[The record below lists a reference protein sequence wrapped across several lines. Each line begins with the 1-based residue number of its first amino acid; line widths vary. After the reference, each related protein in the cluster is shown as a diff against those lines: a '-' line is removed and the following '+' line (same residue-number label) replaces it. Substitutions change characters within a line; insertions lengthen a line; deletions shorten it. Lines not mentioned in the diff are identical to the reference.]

1 MPDNKKKV
9 VIIGGGFSG
18 LTAAQTFANK
28 KDVDVLLID
37 RTNHHLFQ
45 PLLYQVATSALSP
58 GDIATPIRSV
68 FRGKKNVNVVMDE
81 VVSVDK
87 SQKRITGTSGKSYS
101 YDYLIIATGTRHSY
115 FGNPEWENHAPGLK
129 TLTDA
134 LNIRERILW
143 SLEQAE
149 NEENTNLRQKYLNF
163 VIIGGGP
170 TGVELAGA
178 ISEITRKQ
186 GMDDYK
192 YVREKDIH
200 VYLLEGLDAVLNTYP
215 DELSESAREKL
226 VDMGV
231 NVYLNTMVDV
241 IDDEGIKAGSLII
254 PSSNV
259 IWAAGNEGTSLLK
272 KLGFNSDRAGR
283 IIVTSSLAT
292 KDFPEIFVI
301 GDAANCTDAE
311 GKEVP
316 GIAPAAM
323 QMGKFVANKI
333 MGKSQESSGFV
344 YRDKG
349 NMATIGRGKAIA
361 EIGGFKFKGFTA
373 WLLWSFI
380 HIFFLIGF
388 RNRFRVMAEWIW
400 YYLTFKGSFRLITG
414 RNKKDNKESEV
425 EQNTG

>member
-1 MPDNKKKV
+1 MSDNQKV
-9 VIIGGGFSG
+9 VIIGGGFGG
-18 LTAAQTFANK
+18 LSAAQTFANK

-68 FRGKKNVNVVMDE
+68 FSGKKNVKVVMDDVIE
-81 VVSVDK
+81 VEK
-87 SQKRITGTSGKSYS
+87 SKRLITGKSRKNYS

-115 FGNPEWENHAPGLK
+115 FGNPQWENHAPGLK
-129 TLTDA
+129 TLKDA

-149 NEENTNLRQKYLNF
+149 NEENAELRQKYLNF

-192 YVREKDIH
+192 NVREKDIH

-215 DELSESAREKL
+215 DELSESARKKL

-231 NVYLNTMVDV
+231 NVYLNTMVTE
-241 IDDEGIKAGSLII
+241 IDDDGIKAGKLII

-259 IWAAGNEGTSLLK
+259 IWAAGNEGTSLLN
-272 KLGFNSDRAGR
+272 KLGFETDRAGR
-283 IIVTSSLAT
+283 IIVNSTLST
-292 KDFPEIFVI
+292 DEYPEIFVI
-301 GDAANCTDAE
+301 GDAANCTDAD
-311 GKEVP
+311 GKQVP

-323 QMGKFVANKI
+323 QMGKFVAKTI
-333 MGKSQESSGFV
+333 MKGSQNSSKFV
-344 YRDKG
+344 YWDKG

-361 EIGGFKFKGFTA
+361 EISGFKFKGFTA

-414 RNKKDNKESEV
+414 RNKSNNEDSKADKSS
-425 EQNTG
+425 G

>member
-1 MPDNKKKV
+1 MPDNIKKV
-9 VIIGGGFSG
+9 VIIGGGFGG

-28 KDVDVLLID
+28 KGVEVLLID

-68 FRGKKNVNVVMDE
+68 FRGKKNVKVVMDE
-81 VVSVDK
+81 VVEVEK
-87 SQKRITGTSGKSYS
+87 SKKQVVGTSGKNYN

-115 FGNPEWENHAPGLK
+115 FGNPQWENQAPGLK

-143 SLEQAE
+143 SLEKAE
-149 NEENTNLRQKYLNF
+149 NEDDPEIRQKYLNF

-186 GMDDYK
+186 GMEEYK
-192 YVREKDIH
+192 NIREEDIH

-215 DELSESAREKL
+215 DELSESARGKL

-231 NVYLNTMVDV
+231 KVYLNTMVNE
-241 IDDEGIKAGSLII
+241 IDSEGIKAGSLTI

-259 IWAAGNEGTSLLK
+259 IWAAGNEGASLLK
-272 KLGFNSDRAGR
+272 KLGFDTDRAGR
-283 IIVTSSLAT
+283 IIVNSSLNT
-292 KDFPEIFVI
+292 KEFPEIFVI
-301 GDAANCTDAE
+301 GDAANCTDAD
-311 GKEVP
+311 GKDVP

-323 QMGKFVANKI
+323 QMGKFVAKKI
-333 MGKSQESSGFV
+333 MGKPQENSGFV
-344 YRDKG
+344 YLDKG

-373 WLLWSFI
+373 WLLWSFV

-400 YYLTFKGSFRLITG
+400 YYLTFKGSFRLITD
-414 RNKKDNKESEV
+414 RNKKVDKNSEV
-425 EQNTG
+425 EESIG

>member
-1 MPDNKKKV
+1 MTQTKKV
-9 VIIGGGFSG
+9 IIIGGGFGG

-68 FRGKKNVNVVMDE
+68 FGGKKNVHVVMDE
-81 VVSVDK
+81 IIEVEK
-87 SQKRITGTSGKSYS
+87 SKRQITGKSGKTYS
-101 YDYLIIATGTRHSY
+101 YNFLIIATGTRHSY
-115 FGNPEWENHAPGLK
+115 FGNPQWEKNAPGLK

-134 LNIRERILW
+134 LDIREKILW

-149 NEENTNLRQKYLNF
+149 NEESAELRQKFLNF

-178 ISEITRKQ
+178 ISEITRKT

-192 YVREKDIH
+192 HVREKDIH
-200 VYLLEGLDAVLNTYP
+200 VYLLEGLDSVLNTYP
-215 DELSESAREKL
+215 EELSESARKKL
-226 VDMGV
+226 MDMGV
-231 NVYLNTMVDV
+231 NVHLNTMVKD
-241 IDDEGIKAGSLII
+241 IDEEGIKAGNLTI

-259 IWAAGNEGTSLLK
+259 IWAAGNEGTTLLR
-272 KLGFNSDRAGR
+272 KLGFKTDRAGR
-283 IIVTSSLAT
+283 IIVNSYLTTAEY
-292 KDFPEIFVI
+292 PEIYVI

-311 GKEVP
+311 GKQVP

-323 QMGKFVANKI
+323 QMGKFVARKI
-333 MGKSQESSGFV
+333 MYNSERDDKFV

-373 WLLWSFI
+373 WLLWSFV

-414 RNKKDNKESEV
+414 RNKKSNFEEKE
-425 EQNTG
+425 G

>member
-1 MPDNKKKV
+1 MTQKKKV
-9 VIIGGGFSG
+9 IIIGGGFGG
-18 LTAAQTFANK
+18 LTAAQELAK
-28 KDVDVLLID
+28 KKEIEILLID

-68 FRGKKNVNVVMDE
+68 FRGKKNVKVVMDDVIE
-81 VVSVDK
+81 VEK
-87 SQKRITGTSGKSYS
+87 SKKVVIGNSGKRYS
-101 YDYLIIATGTRHSY
+101 YDYLIVATGTRHSY
-115 FGNPEWENHAPGLK
+115 FGNTQWENHAPGLK

-134 LNIRERILW
+134 LDIRERILW

-149 NEENTNLRQKYLNF
+149 NEESAVLRQKYLNF

-178 ISEITRKQ
+178 ISEITRKT

-192 YVREKDIH
+192 NVREKDIH
-200 VYLLEGLDAVLNTYP
+200 VYLLEGLDSILNTYP
-215 DELSESAREKL
+215 DDLRESARKKL

-231 NVYLNTMVDV
+231 DVYLNTMVNN
-241 IDDEGIKAGSLII
+241 IDDEGIKAGNLII
-254 PSSNV
+254 PSSNI

-272 KLGFNSDRAGR
+272 KLEFETDRAGR
-283 IIVTSSLAT
+283 IIVSSYLT
-292 KDFPEIFVI
+292 TEGYPDIFII
-301 GDAANCTDAE
+301 GDAANCTDAD
-311 GKEVP
+311 GKQVP

-323 QMGKFVANKI
+323 QMGKFVARKI
-333 MGKSQESSGFV
+333 MGNLKGDEKFV

-373 WLLWSFI
+373 WLLWSFV

-414 RNKKDNKESEV
+414 RNKKNTSEK
-425 EQNTG
+425 

>member
-1 MPDNKKKV
+1 MPDNNQKV
-9 VIIGGGFSG
+9 VIIGGGFGG

-28 KDVDVLLID
+28 KGIDVLLID

-68 FRGKKNVNVVMDE
+68 FRGKKNVKVIMDDVIE
-81 VVSVDK
+81 VEK
-87 SQKRITGTSGKSYS
+87 SQKRITGTSGKSYW

-115 FGNPEWENHAPGLK
+115 FGNQQWENHAPGLK

-134 LNIRERILW
+134 LDIRERILW

-149 NEENTNLRQKYLNF
+149 NEEDVELRQKFLNF

-192 YVREKDIH
+192 NVKEKDIH
-200 VYLLEGLDAVLNTYP
+200 VYLLEGLDTLLNTYP
-215 DELSESAREKL
+215 DELSESARKKL
-226 VDMGV
+226 VGMGV
-231 NVYLNTMVDV
+231 YVYLNTMVSD
-241 IDDEGIKAGSLII
+241 IDDEGIKAGSLTI
-254 PSSNV
+254 PSTNV

-272 KLGFNSDRAGR
+272 KPGFETDRAGR
-283 IIVTSSLAT
+283 IIVNSSLST
-292 KDFPEIFVI
+292 EEFPEIFVI
-301 GDAANCTDAE
+301 GDAANCTDAD
-311 GKEVP
+311 GKVVP

-323 QMGKFVANKI
+323 QMGKFVANRI
-333 MGKSQESSGFV
+333 MGRTQDGRGFV

-361 EIGGFKFKGFTA
+361 EIGGFRFKGFTA

-414 RNKKDNKESEV
+414 RNKMVNNESEV
-425 EQNTG
+425 EERAG

>member
-1 MPDNKKKV
+1 MQESNKKV
-9 VIIGGGFSG
+9 VIIGGGFGG

-28 KDVDVLLID
+28 KGVDVLLID

-68 FRGKKNVNVVMDE
+68 FRGKKNVQVVMDE
-81 VVSVDK
+81 IIEVDK
-87 SQKRITGTSGKSYS
+87 SKRQITGRSGKDYP

-115 FGNPEWENHAPGLK
+115 FGNPDWEKHAPGLK

-149 NEENTNLRQKYLNF
+149 NEDDVELRQKYLNF

-178 ISEITRKQ
+178 ISEITRKT

-192 YVREKDIH
+192 HVREKDIH
-200 VYLLEGLDAVLNTYP
+200 VYLLEGLDAVLSTYP
-215 DELSESAREKL
+215 DELSENARKKL

-231 NVYLNTMVDV
+231 NVYLNTMVND
-241 IDDEGIKAGSLII
+241 INDEGIKAGSLII

-272 KLGFNSDRAGR
+272 KLGFDTDRAGR
-283 IIVTSSLAT
+283 IIVNSFLDTE
-292 KDFPEIFVI
+292 DFPEIYVI
-301 GDAANCTDAE
+301 GDAANCTDAD

-323 QMGKFVANKI
+323 QMGEFVAKKI
-333 MGKSQESSGFV
+333 MGNAQKNGGFV

-361 EIGGFKFKGFTA
+361 EIGGFKFKGFIA

-414 RNKKDNKESEV
+414 RNKKDNK
-425 EQNTG
+425 